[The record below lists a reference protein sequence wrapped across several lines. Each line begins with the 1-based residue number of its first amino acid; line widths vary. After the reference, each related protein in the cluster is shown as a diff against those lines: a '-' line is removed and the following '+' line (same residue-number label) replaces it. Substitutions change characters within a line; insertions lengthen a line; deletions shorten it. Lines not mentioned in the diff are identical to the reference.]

1 MSASPYLTSRLRPF
15 GTTIFAEMTLLAIE
29 HDAINLGQGFPD
41 FEGPEFVREAAIT
54 AIREGN
60 NQYTRSFGV
69 PALNQAIAS
78 HRRRFYGLG
87 YDPDAEITVCSG
99 ATEAIFS
106 TLMGLCE
113 PGDEIVMFEPFYD
126 SYRASVAMA
135 GASARLV
142 TLRAPSFAY
151 DQAQL
156 EAAIG
161 PRTRAILLNSPHN
174 PTGKVFTRA
183 ELEHVAELCQRHDL
197 VAITDDVYEHLVFDG
212 EHIPLA
218 TLEGMR
224 DRTIMISSTG
234 KTFSFTGWKIGFAC
248 APPHLTA
255 AVRGAHQFVTYCTPP
270 PFQHAMA
277 AALVADDEFFADFVA
292 GYRRRRDRLCTGLSD
307 VGFDVLLPAGT
318 YFVCVDIRPLGFA
331 DGMELCR
338 MLPERVG
345 VAAIPNSAFYET
357 PEEGRHLVRF
367 AFCKT
372 DPVLDEAVRRL
383 RANIGRLRP

>member
-1 MSASPYLTSRLRPF
+1 
-15 GTTIFAEMTLLAIE
+15 
-29 HDAINLGQGFPD
+29 
-41 FEGPEFVREAAIT
+41 
-54 AIREGN
+54 
-60 NQYTRSFGV
+60 
-69 PALNQAIAS
+69 
-78 HRRRFYGLG
+78 
-87 YDPDAEITVCSG
+87 
-99 ATEAIFS
+99 
-106 TLMGLCE
+106 
-113 PGDEIVMFEPFYD
+113 
-126 SYRASVAMA
+126 
-135 GASARLV
+135 V

-151 DQAQL
+151 DRAEL

-212 EHIPLA
+212 EHVPLA

-248 APPHLTA
+248 APPPLTA
-255 AVRGAHQFVTYCTPP
+255 AVRGAHQFVTFCTPP

-277 AALVADDEFFADFVA
+277 KALVADDEIFADFVA
-292 GYRRRRDRLCTGLSD
+292 GYRRRRDRLCNGLSD
-307 VGFDVLLPAGT
+307 VGFDVLVPAGT

-345 VAAIPNSAFYET
+345 VAAIPNSAFYENQ
-357 PEEGRHLVRF
+357 EEGSHLVRF

-383 RANIGRLRP
+383 HANIGRLRR